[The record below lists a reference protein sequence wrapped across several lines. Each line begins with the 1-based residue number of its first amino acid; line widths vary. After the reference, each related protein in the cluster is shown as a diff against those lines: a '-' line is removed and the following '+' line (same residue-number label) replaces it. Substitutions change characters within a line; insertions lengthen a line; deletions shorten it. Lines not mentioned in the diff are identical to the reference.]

1 MVARYAALLCAVV
14 LGCGG
19 DDGAAPS
26 DGGTDA
32 PVDAAAD
39 PTEAVFPR
47 DRVID
52 VSITMAPADWETLR
66 NQQPGTPDASCADPT
81 ATGPYD
87 YFPATITIDGT
98 TVARVGVR
106 K

>member
-19 DDGAAPS
+19 DDGAAPG
-26 DGGTDA
+26 DGGIDA

-47 DRVID
+47 DRVIGD
-52 VSITMAPADWETLR
+52 FQQLEKKIIR
-66 NQQPGTPDASCADPT
+66 NLCFQQPLL
-81 ATGPYD
+81 
-87 YFPATITIDGT
+87 
-98 TVARVGVR
+98 RW
-106 K
+106 